1 MRMQWMRGI
10 HLWLLRWEI
19 RYAAPSATKRWPYL
33 FKIVD
38 FEFIIKKKNI
48 RNITY
53 GYDSKKYLIR
63 SMFGFSLSKDILI
76 DDLKYDEIL
85 IFF

>member
-1 MRMQWMRGI
+1 MRGI

-19 RYAAPSATKRWPYL
+19 RYDAPSATKRWPYL

-48 RNITY
+48 RNLTP
-53 GYDSKKYLIR
+53 GCDSKKYLIR